1 MPQQKE
7 PKHGDTTYDWI
18 MGSNR
23 KVRCFKGTAARCI
36 INPGLWEAEVSAF
49 HDERLQSAT
58 REINGI
64 LAGIENEVKGESRHL
79 HYIKFEERLMLV
91 WCDCDEG
98 HIVSSSDEPAE
109 VAKALKVHI
118 S

>member
-1 MPQQKE
+1 MPE
-7 PKHGDTTYDWI
+7 PKKGAKLYDYNINSSNTIYCFTSNVSMCTVETT
-18 MGSNR
+18 
-23 KVRCFKGTAARCI
+23 
-36 INPGLWEAEVSAF
+36 LLEAEVSAF

-64 LAGIENEVKGESRHL
+64 LAGIKNEVKGESRHL